1 MLNRKLD
8 KILPKVQKPG
18 RYVGGELNSVIKNK
32 ENVDVLQILD
42 LLKDFEQYV
51 DEDMVAAT
59 YIISSYIK
67 KIGMKRSDVDEYIT
81 LFPDRVYKY
90 IYEMRLY
97 NVFA

>member
-1 MLNRKLD
+1 MLRRPRTQ
-8 KILPKVQKPG
+8 I
-18 RYVGGELNSVIKNK
+18 NK
-32 ENVDVLQILD
+32 ENVDVLQLLD

-51 DEDMVAAT
+51 AEDMVAAT

-67 KIGMKRSDVDEYIT
+67 KIGMKRSDVDKYIT

>member
-1 MLNRKLD
+1 MLRRPRTQ
-8 KILPKVQKPG
+8 I
-18 RYVGGELNSVIKNK
+18 NK
-32 ENVDVLQILD
+32 ENVDVLQLLD

-51 DEDMVAAT
+51 DEDMV
-59 YIISSYIK
+59 
-67 KIGMKRSDVDEYIT
+67 VDKYIT

>member
-1 MLNRKLD
+1 MLPLVFFSYLWKLISEF
-8 KILPKVQKPG
+8 KAIEKYRPRTQ
-18 RYVGGELNSVIKNK
+18 INK
-32 ENVDVLQILD
+32 ENVDVLQLLD

-67 KIGMKRSDVDEYIT
+67 KIGMKRSDVDKYIT

>member
-1 MLNRKLD
+1 MLRKPRTQ
-8 KILPKVQKPG
+8 I
-18 RYVGGELNSVIKNK
+18 NK
-32 ENVDVLQILD
+32 ENVDVLQLLD

-51 DEDMVAAT
+51 DEEMVVAT
-59 YIISSYIK
+59 GIISSYIK

>member
-1 MLNRKLD
+1 
-8 KILPKVQKPG
+8 
-18 RYVGGELNSVIKNK
+18 
-32 ENVDVLQILD
+32 
-42 LLKDFEQYV
+42 
-51 DEDMVAAT
+51 MVVAT
-59 YIISSYIK
+59 GIISSYIK